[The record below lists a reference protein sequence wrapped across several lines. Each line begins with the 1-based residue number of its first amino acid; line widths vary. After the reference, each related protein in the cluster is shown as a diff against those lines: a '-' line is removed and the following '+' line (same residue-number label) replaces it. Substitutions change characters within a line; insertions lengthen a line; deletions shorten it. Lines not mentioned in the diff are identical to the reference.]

1 MRRVRGDVAR
11 EARDPRGSHPY
22 DLLPLR
28 PGSCEPAAPSQ
39 QGEALHLRLAARPL
53 WTYAVAELS
62 APRVVGTL
70 AYLRR
75 RVVLDRED
83 ACLVSAPLFCPHA
96 TPVAV
101 RPAIVRSSAPL
112 GGARLQHIQKK
123 GKGCNKGKGKHKK
136 RR

>member
-28 PGSCEPAAPSQ
+28 PGSCEPSQ

-62 APRVVGTL
+62 ARLPTCGGASSSTARTP
-70 AYLRR
+70 AS
-75 RVVLDRED
+75 
-83 ACLVSAPLFCPHA
+83 SAG
-96 TPVAV
+96 
-101 RPAIVRSSAPL
+101 RSSA
-112 GGARLQHIQKK
+112 RT
-123 GKGCNKGKGKHKK
+123 
-136 RR
+136 RRPSR